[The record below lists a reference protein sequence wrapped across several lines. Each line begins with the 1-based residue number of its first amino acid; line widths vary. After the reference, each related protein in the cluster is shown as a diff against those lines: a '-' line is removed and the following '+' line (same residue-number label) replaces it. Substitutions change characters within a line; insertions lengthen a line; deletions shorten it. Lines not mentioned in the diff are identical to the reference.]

1 MTSRWTDRM
10 STRAVAGAGLAL
22 NLALAA
28 CASDPEEA
36 GKPVYYRCA
45 DGARFSVTPVD
56 SSRVELAR
64 SGNRYTLTQVEAA
77 SGAKYSSSRAS
88 FWSKGDDAMIE
99 IGDKRY
105 VECKL
110 DNVQSSDA
118 AVNQLQK
125 LFGKS
130 LGGGGGGVTR

>member
-1 MTSRWTDRM
+1 MSSRWTERT
-10 STRAVAGAGLAL
+10 STRGLAAAGLAL

-28 CASDPEEA
+28 CASAPEEA

-56 SSRVELAR
+56 STRVELAR
-64 SGNRYTLTQVEAA
+64 GGNRYTLTQVEAA
-77 SGAKYSSSRAS
+77 SGAKYSSSKAS
-88 FWSKGDDAMIE
+88 FWNKGEESLIE
-99 IGDKRY
+99 VGDKRY
-105 VECKL
+105 LECKL

-130 LGGGGGGVTR
+130 LGTGGGTR